1 MHVAKY
7 RVQLCG
13 HSGSKVDF
21 HLLFPSIVTNC
32 RGAMYLLH
40 TAVRRTTSCPPKVT
54 LSCNSCKCM
63 RVNGRAL
70 QLHAVYKK
78 PFCYYK
84 SPENPYQYCSTH
96 ENPYQ
101 CYKSHKNPYQVL
113 HVTRTVSGR
122 CNEING
128 SYDNCYYRSILEKI
142 ITICCRWRCYSCC
155 TLIVFSSIGDC
166 I

>member
-21 HLLFPSIVTNC
+21 HLLFPSVVTNC

-101 CYKSHKNPYQVL
+101 CYKSHRIRIRYCMSHELCQEDAMKLTVHMIIVITVVYWKKLSPFVAVGV
-113 HVTRTVSGR
+113 VTHAAHS
-122 CNEING
+122 
-128 SYDNCYYRSILEKI
+128 
-142 ITICCRWRCYSCC
+142 
-155 TLIVFSSIGDC
+155 
-166 I
+166 

>member
-13 HSGSKVDF
+13 HSGSEVDF
-21 HLLFPSIVTNC
+21 HLLFPSVVTNC

-84 SPENPYQYCSTH
+84 SHENPYQYCSTH
-96 ENPYQ
+96 EPPYHY
-101 CYKSHKNPYQVL
+101 YKSHENPYQVL
-113 HVTRTVSGR
+113 HVTRTMSEDAMKLTVHM
-122 CNEING
+122 IIVII
-128 SYDNCYYRSILEKI
+128 ILYWKKI

-155 TLIVFSSIGDC
+155 TLVVFPV
-166 I
+166 

>member
-1 MHVAKY
+1 MHVDKY
-7 RVQLCG
+7 RVQLCD
-13 HSGSKVDF
+13 HSGSEVDF
-21 HLLFPSIVTNC
+21 HFLFPSIVTNC

-101 CYKSHKNPYQVL
+101 CYKSHENPYQVL
-113 HVTRTVSGR
+113 HVTQTMSEDAMKLMVHM
-122 CNEING
+122 
-128 SYDNCYYRSILEKI
+128 I
-142 ITICCRWRCYSCC
+142 IIII
-155 TLIVFSSIGDC
+155 IVYWKKLSPFVAVGVVTHAAHS
-166 I
+166 